1 MNFVVNGGFEP
12 LKKIFQ
18 HAWEMELGCFYLLL
32 FDLVCPLPLSYPE
45 RKISTTKL
53 YVSLFPRVKHYF
65 LRQCSLP
72 LFASSR
78 APYFFMCF
86 SQRTEISLNKWWKPI
101 KDAFQ
106 SLLSFSTT
114 LSFWLNKL
122 FH

>member
-18 HAWEMELGCFYLLL
+18 
-32 FDLVCPLPLSYPE
+32 DLVCPLPLSYPE

-114 LSFWLNKL
+114 LYRFG
-122 FH
+122 

>member
-1 MNFVVNGGFEP
+1 
-12 LKKIFQ
+12 
-18 HAWEMELGCFYLLL
+18 ME
-32 FDLVCPLPLSYPE
+32 VLSHS
-45 RKISTTKL
+45 RRFSSMHGRWNLAASTYYYL

-114 LSFWLNKL
+114 LYRFG
-122 FH
+122 